1 MTSGLVDF
9 LSVLFISY
17 LNQFVLLWGIT
28 ATVMGKKSMGK
39 NKLIKKI
46 HIPMTLQIN
55 CLDSF

>member
-28 ATVMGKKSMGK
+28 ATVMGK

-46 HIPMTLQIN
+46 HIPMTLQRN
-55 CLDSF
+55 CPDSF